1 MRRKLNSEETSDT
14 LCIGGSICILAY
26 PVRVALLVALR
37 ACKVTLKGK
46 TCMAS
51 FVENIW
57 EKVLS
62 TASAR
67 LNNPSFER
75 WLRETRPLQSADGS
89 LTILV
94 PSEFAR
100 SWIESKY
107 KDVLTSIWQEV
118 SGRPCPI
125 RFQVQEPEKAGRKA
139 LFEDDSESK
148 ALKRAPSPNEE
159 QLRILNP
166 RYSFENF
173 IVGASNRFAH
183 AAALAVAESPAKI
196 YNPLFIYSG
205 VGLGKTHLMQAI
217 AQYVIAHHS
226 RLRVCYVSSETF
238 TNDLITAI
246 QEGNTPQFR
255 NRYRGVDLLLIDD
268 IQFVAGKEATQ
279 EELFHTFDALHQAS
293 KQLVISSD
301 RPPKDIATLEH
312 RLRTRFEWG
321 LICDIQPPDFETRV
335 AILRKKGELEGVEVP
350 LDVCQYIAE
359 RIPTNIRELEG
370 ALIRVLAYSSLNKK
384 PLDVTL
390 CREVLRGLL
399 PDEPRQPITIR
410 RIQEVVASHYNI
422 ELDDMWDKR
431 RSKNVAFPRQVAMY
445 LARQL
450 TDASLPRIGEEF
462 GKRDHT
468 TVLHACEKIAHE
480 IETDSSLAS
489 VMDILVKKLKES

>member
-1 MRRKLNSEETSDT
+1 MDAFLETT
-14 LCIGGSICILAY
+14 WQ
-26 PVRVALLVALR
+26 
-37 ACKVTLKGK
+37 KV
-46 TCMAS
+46 
-51 FVENIW
+51 V
-57 EKVLS
+57 S
-62 TASAR
+62 TAAAR
-67 LNNPSFER
+67 LNNPSVER
-75 WLRETRPLQSADGS
+75 WLRGTKPVAGPDGF
-89 LTILV
+89 LTVLV

-100 SWIESKY
+100 SWIETKY
-107 KDVLTSIWQEV
+107 RDVLTSTWQEV
-118 SGRPCPI
+118 SGKPCPI
-125 RFQVQEPEKAGRKA
+125 RFEVQQETPVKPH
-139 LFEDDSESK
+139 EDDEDTGRLPK
-148 ALKRAPSPNEE
+148 KIAAHNEE

-183 AAALAVAESPAKI
+183 AAALAVAEAPAKV
-196 YNPLFIYSG
+196 YNPLFIYSD

-246 QEGNTPQFR
+246 QEGSTHQFR

-301 RPPKDIATLEH
+301 RPPKEISTLEH

-350 LDVCQYIAE
+350 LDVCHYIAE

-370 ALIRVLAYSSLNKK
+370 ALIRLLAYSSLTGK
-384 PLDVTL
+384 PLDVSL
-390 CREVLRGLL
+390 CREVLKGLV
-399 PDEPRQPITIR
+399 PDQPRRPITIR
-410 RIQEVVASHYNI
+410 RIQEVVAEHYDI
-422 ELDDMWDKR
+422 EIADMWEKR
-431 RSKNVAFPRQVAMY
+431 RSKNIAFPRQIAMY

-468 TVLHACEKIAHE
+468 TVLHACEKIAQQIQH
-480 IETDSSLAS
+480 DAALAS
-489 VMDILVKKLKES
+489 VVDILIKKIREG